1 MTRKDAVLLGPL
13 LGSFF
18 ELLSRYRVGHIP
30 RRQRLNRAQKIRLVG
45 AININNLN
53 GYIRGDVANNDWF
66 ENSFCESIVNVEDLQ
81 AWRHKETPFKSRKS
95 RGFGWQAIYL
105 RVLRV
110 SSKNF
115 AKRGKSYN
123 VLHFCRPSRVVSE
136 FTALEYQL

>member
-81 AWRHKETPFKSRKS
+81 AWRHKETPFESRKS
-95 RGFGWQAIYL
+95 RGFGWQAYTSACSACQARILQSAENRTTYYIFVG
-105 RVLRV
+105 R
-110 SSKNF
+110 
-115 AKRGKSYN
+115 AG
-123 VLHFCRPSRVVSE
+123 
-136 FTALEYQL
+136 